1 MAFTVRDFHDLIR
14 LLEEHPEWQ
23 TELRRLLLTED
34 LLDLPALVH
43 ELLQAHQRSDERLAR
58 LETSVAELTE
68 TTRQLVETSK
78 RHEERLARLEASVA
92 ELVEVTRRHEERLAR
107 LEASVAELT
116 ETTRQ
121 LVETS
126 KRHEERL
133 ARLEASVAEL
143 TETTRQLVAITRRH
157 EEQLAG
163 LTTKVDR
170 LDERVS
176 VLEKKMERVEGI
188 SFERHYRDHAA
199 AFFGRLIRRIRVL
212 SSQAV
217 DKLLEE
223 PLERGKITW
232 DERDDVLKSDVI
244 LRGRR
249 PEDGT
254 EVYLVAEV
262 SVGVGHDDVKRA
274 VRRAKILRRALEC
287 PVIAAVAGERIASK
301 EVAEH
306 ARSVGVWQVLDGRI
320 LKPDKPLEET

>member
-1 MAFTVRDFHDLIR
+1 
-14 LLEEHPEWQ
+14 
-23 TELRRLLLTED
+23 
-34 LLDLPALVH
+34 
-43 ELLQAHQRSDERLAR
+43 
-58 LETSVAELTE
+58 
-68 TTRQLVETSK
+68 
-78 RHEERLARLEASVA
+78 
-92 ELVEVTRRHEERLAR
+92 VEVTRRHEERLAR

-121 LVETS
+121 LV
-126 KRHEERL
+126 
-133 ARLEASVAEL
+133 
-143 TETTRQLVAITRRH
+143 AITQRH

>member
-58 LETSVAELTE
+58 LEASVAELTE

-78 RHEERLARLEASVA
+78 
-92 ELVEVTRRHEERLAR
+92 RHEERLAR

-143 TETTRQLVAITRRH
+143 TETTRQLVAITQRH

-320 LKPDKPLEET
+320 LKPDKPLEEP